1 MQRGPP
7 AHAGG
12 TSPGARL
19 MLDTYREVVTPEGV
33 GLHLPAAGPVPRA
46 LAWGI
51 DLAIRI
57 GVLMLMGMVLA
68 MLGKV
73 GEGLYL
79 IGLFLV
85 FWAYPIVLESVWRGQ
100 TPGKKA
106 LGLRVVSADGAPV
119 GWLAA
124 ITRNLLRTVDMLPF
138 GYAAGLVACL
148 ADPHARRLGDM
159 VAGTLV
165 VHDSDE
171 REYVSSPLDAVV
183 APPLAL
189 RPEEQM
195 AVVAFG
201 ERASQLSLARQ
212 VELADIV
219 EPLTGV
225 HGQPGVLR
233 LFGMANW
240 LLGRR

>member
-1 MQRGPP
+1 
-7 AHAGG
+7 
-12 TSPGARL
+12 

-33 GLHLPAAGPVPRA
+33 ALHLPAAGPLPRA

-51 DLAIRI
+51 DLAVRLGILVLVGMFLRLLGAAGQ
-57 GVLMLMGMVLA
+57 GV
-68 MLGKV
+68 
-73 GEGLYL
+73 YL
-79 IGLFLV
+79 VILFLV
-85 FWAYPIVLESVWRGQ
+85 FWAYPIVFEAMWNGQ
-100 TPGKKA
+100 TLGKRA
-106 LGLRVVSADGAPV
+106 LSLRVVSADGAPV

-138 GYAAGLVACL
+138 AYATGLVASL
-148 ADPHARRLGDM
+148 ADPYGRRLGDM

-165 VHDSDE
+165 IHDADE
-171 REYVSSPLDAVV
+171 REHLSSPLNAVV

-212 VELADIV
+212 VELADIA
-219 EPLTGV
+219 EPLTGAR
-225 HGQPGVLR
+225 GQPGVLR

>member
-1 MQRGPP
+1 
-7 AHAGG
+7 
-12 TSPGARL
+12 

-33 GLHLPAAGPVPRA
+33 ALHLPAAGPLPRA

-51 DLAIRI
+51 DLAVRLGILTLVGMFLGLLGAAGQ
-57 GVLMLMGMVLA
+57 GV
-68 MLGKV
+68 
-73 GEGLYL
+73 YL
-79 IGLFLV
+79 VILFLV
-85 FWAYPIVLESVWRGQ
+85 FWAYPIVFEAMWNGQ
-100 TPGKKA
+100 TLGKRA
-106 LGLRVVSADGAPV
+106 LSLRVVSSDGAPV

-138 GYAAGLVACL
+138 AYATGLVASL
-148 ADPHARRLGDM
+148 ADPYGRRLGDM

-165 VHDSDE
+165 VHDADE
-171 REYVSSPLDAVV
+171 REYLSSPVNAVV

-189 RPEEQM
+189 RPEEQI

-219 EPLTGV
+219 EPLTSMR
-225 HGQPGVLR
+225 GQPGVVR